1 MMKQRL
7 RNLLAAGAAAGLLA
21 AADARGQVTV
31 ASGYTPPDDTPKIN
45 VGVTIFANYSYQDQP
60 EVVDGSPQKNTI
72 HVNSFDLTRAYIN
85 VTGSLSHW
93 FSFRVT
99 PDITRETGSGSS
111 LSGSQTFRIK
121 YGYGQVNFDDFAPKG
136 SWLRIGLQQTPWIDF
151 AEGVYRYRFQGA
163 IFSDREGFLTSSDYG
178 ISTHFA
184 FPANYGDVHVGVY
197 NGDGYSST
205 NDQRGINDQKSVQA
219 RVSIRPAPMVSVFKG
234 FRLTGFYD
242 TDHYFTD
249 AKKERFIGA
258 LTFEHP
264 WVNAGAE
271 WLSAKDQAG
280 GAAVAELKRE
290 GYSLWVTPRTPIGI
304 EGLVRYDDLTTNR
317 DLSPKPKRQRTVVGV
332 SYWPALTGGKSVA
345 ILIDYELLKIKN
357 VAPPVADTKTW
368 ALHTLWNF

>member
-1 MMKQRL
+1 MKQRW
-7 RNLLAAGAAAGLLA
+7 RNLVAAGAAAGFLA

-45 VGVTIFANYSYQDQP
+45 LGVTIFANYSYQDQP

-72 HVNSFDLTRAYIN
+72 HVNSFDVTRAYIN

-99 PDITRETGSGSS
+99 PDITRETGAGRS
-111 LSGSQTFRIK
+111 LSGSQTFRVK
-121 YGYGQVNFDDFAPKG
+121 YAYGQVNFDDFAPKG
-136 SWLRIGLQQTPWIDF
+136 SWLRLGLQQTPWIDF
-151 AEGVYRYRFQGA
+151 AEGVYRYRFQGP
-163 IFSDREGFLTSSDYG
+163 IFPDREGFLTSSDYG
-178 ISTHFA
+178 ISAHYP
-184 FPANYGDVHVGVY
+184 FPSGFGDVHVGVY

-205 NDQRGINDQKSVQA
+205 NDQRGVNDQKSVQA
-219 RVSIRPAPMVSVFKG
+219 RVTIRPAPSVPVFKG
-234 FRLTGFYD
+234 FRVTGFYD
-242 TDHYFTD
+242 SDHYFSD

-258 LTFEHP
+258 VSFEHP

-290 GYSLWVTPRTPIGI
+290 GYSVWVTPRTPIGI
-304 EGLVRYDDLTTNR
+304 EALIRYDDLTTNK

-345 ILIDYELLKIKN
+345 FLIDYELLKVKN
-357 VAPPVADTKTW
+357 VTPAVADTKAW